1 MSQCISRAS
10 RYTLLAIFQVASL
23 AITCNAAIRFELPD
37 VSVVVSGSQS
47 AVGNIDVVVRAD
59 PSDLPQNVS
68 SFNLDV
74 HTPSSALVLSPA
86 QAAPN
91 PLISG
96 PVSNFSADPHTVL
109 AGEDV
114 FPASAPLFDGAG
126 LVRIP
131 FQVPFG
137 SSGVFALQF
146 GALNELTDANASP
159 LPIQVTDVGS
169 VTVIIATTGDYNH
182 NGVVDAADYVIWRD
196 TLGSTTNLA
205 ADGNQNGT
213 VDANDYQVWRSNF
226 GHTGS
231 HGLGA
236 FSVPEPSSIALSLT
250 WLAMSS
256 LLAGRSF
263 RTGR

>member
-1 MSQCISRAS
+1 MSK
-10 RYTLLAIFQVASL
+10 YTLLTCFQVVFL
-23 AITCNAAIRFELPD
+23 AATCDAAIRFELPD

-47 AVGNIDVVVRAD
+47 AVGNIDVIVRAD
-59 PSDLPQNVS
+59 ASDLPQSVS

-74 HTPSSALVLSPA
+74 HTSSSSLSLSPA

-91 PLISG
+91 PLIAG

-146 GALNELTDANASP
+146 GALNELTDANATP
-159 LPIQVTDVGS
+159 LPMQATDVGS
-169 VTVIIATTGDYNH
+169 VTVIVATTGDYNH
-182 NGVVDAADYVIWRD
+182 NGVVDAADYVTWRD
-196 TLGSTTNLA
+196 SLGSTTNLA

-213 VDANDYQVWRSNF
+213 VDANDYAVWRSNF
-226 GHTGS
+226 GNTGS
-231 HGLGA
+231 HGVGT

-250 WLAMSS
+250 WLAMNSF
-256 LLAGRSF
+256 LARRRLRVGR
-263 RTGR
+263 